1 MAALLLSSLAGF
13 VLGALLFDLSGAFA
27 GAAFAATLAWT
38 MQLAKRVHALEHD
51 LAELRVRFEP
61 ARLAA
66 QPTDESEPA
75 TTPPETVV
83 HTHAEAE
90 LDFSDVEIP
99 DMPGERNLD
108 LTSPGPHSDNLLLK
122 IKALVGRFFS
132 EGNPVARTGMVVMF
146 FGLGFLIK
154 YAAGQGLFPVEMRL
168 AIVAAAAIALIVVGW
183 RTRHREA
190 GYGLV
195 LQGGGV
201 GALYLTVF
209 AATKLT
215 TLLPLPLAFT
225 LMLMIVAAGV
235 AMAVLQNAQSLA
247 IMASAG
253 GFLAPVLTSD
263 GTGSHIGLFS
273 FYLLLNAG
281 ILAIALF
288 KAWRPLNWVGFVFT
302 FGITGA
308 WCLIQYRPEHYQ
320 SAQLFIAAFF
330 ALYLAVS
337 ILFALRQPPR
347 LKGLVDGSLVF
358 GLPIALFGLQYTLLE
373 HTDHGLELSAFVLA
387 AVYLAVAAA
396 LRRPHGHPLRLLFE
410 SFLGLGILFATL
422 AVPLAL
428 DAEWTSATWAIEATG
443 LVWVGLRQSQ
453 LLPRLAGYLL
463 YLLAAAALVLIGGV
477 ETGTKPLL
485 QGDFIGLTILAASAL
500 FIAYLSDR
508 HASALTNYERWIAAG
523 SLAAGWGWWLLAG
536 VVEIDA
542 HLPARHSFAA
552 GLLFL
557 TISTVLFTLLQA
569 KLTWQS
575 AWRIGA
581 SLLVLASS
589 WVALHALGSDTAH
602 PAQGMGLLALA
613 FYAAAQYWILRRHE
627 TRFAPEALRVSHI
640 ASAWLLLGL
649 LAWEASWWQS
659 HLRLTGVSALG
670 LWFACCALPL
680 SALLHQIPARRWP
693 FIQQRS
699 AYRDVV
705 PAPLLG
711 LLILWYALASLD
723 SAAYGLLYIPLLNP
737 LDAMQAAAL
746 LIFAVALR
754 KGAGGTSALDARIA
768 AGLVA
773 VAGFIWVNLLVLRS
787 IHHHTGVP
795 FSADSLWASFT
806 VQMALSIL
814 WALCAL
820 SVMLLARARQD
831 RHLWFAGLALL
842 GLVVL
847 KLFTKDLTGTG
858 TVARIVSFLAVG
870 SLMLL
875 IGYISP
881 AARSRGLSSPEVK
894 I

>member
-13 VLGALLFDLSGAFA
+13 VLGALLFELSGGVA
-27 GAAFAATLAWT
+27 GAALAATLTWT
-38 MQLAKRVHALEHD
+38 VQLAQRVQALEYD
-51 LAELRVRFEP
+51 LAELRVRLEP
-61 ARLAA
+61 TPVVA
-66 QPTDESEPA
+66 QPTEHTEETAPA
-75 TTPPETVV
+75 ATPPETAAPP
-83 HTHAEAE
+83 HAEFE
-90 LDFSDVEIP
+90 LDFSEVEIP
-99 DMPGERNLD
+99 DMLGNRSLD
-108 LTSPGPHSDNLLLK
+108 LTAPRPSSDNLLQK
-122 IKALVGRFFS
+122 TKTVVGRFFS

-168 AIVAAAAIALIVVGW
+168 AAVALVAFALIVAGW

-195 LQGGGV
+195 LQGGGI

-215 TLLPLPLAFT
+215 TLLPPALAFT
-225 LMLMIVAAGV
+225 FMLVIVAAGV

-263 GTGSHIGLFS
+263 GTGSHISLFS

-302 FGITGA
+302 FGITCA
-308 WCLIQYRPEHYQ
+308 WCLMQYRPDHYV
-320 SAQLFIAAFF
+320 SAQLFVAAFF

-358 GLPIALFGLQYTLLE
+358 GLPIAVFGLQYTLLK
-373 HTDHGLELSAFVLA
+373 HTDHGLELSAVVLA

-396 LRRPHGHPLRLLFE
+396 LRRPQGHPLRLLFE

-422 AVPLAL
+422 TVPLAL
-428 DAEWTSATWAIEATG
+428 DAEWTSATWAIEAAG
-443 LVWVGLRQSQ
+443 LVWIGLRQIQ

-463 YLLAAAALVLIGGV
+463 YLLAAAVLVLIGGV

-500 FIAYLSDR
+500 LIAYLSDR
-508 HASALTNYERWIAAG
+508 HASALTAHEGWIAAG
-523 SLAAGWGWWLLAG
+523 SLAAGWGWWLIAG

-542 HLPARHSFAA
+542 HMPARHSFAA

-569 KLTWQS
+569 KLKWKS

-581 SLLVLASS
+581 SLLVLAGL

-602 PAQGMGLLALA
+602 PAQGMGLLALTL
-613 FYAAAQYWILRRHE
+613 YAAAQYWVLRRHE
-627 TRFAPEALRVSHI
+627 SYFAPDPLGVSHI

-649 LAWEASWWQS
+649 QAWEASWWQS
-659 HLRLTGVSALG
+659 HLQLTGISALG

-680 SALLHQIPARRWP
+680 SALLHQVPARRWP
-693 FIQQRS
+693 FSHQQS
-699 AYRDVV
+699 AYRDLV

-711 LLILWYALASLD
+711 LLVVWYALASLE
-723 SAAYGLLYIPLLNP
+723 SAAYGLLYIPLFNP

-754 KGAGGTSALDARIA
+754 KGVSGTGALDNRIA
-768 AGLVA
+768 LSLIA
-773 VAGFIWVNLLVLRS
+773 VGGFIWASLLVLRS
-787 IHHHTGVP
+787 VHHYTGVP
-795 FSADSLWASFT
+795 FSTASLWESFT

-814 WALCAL
+814 WTLCAL
-820 SVMLLARARQD
+820 SIMRLARARQD
-831 RHLWFAGLALL
+831 RHLWFAGVAML
-842 GLVVL
+842 GLVVF

-858 TVARIVSFLAVG
+858 TLARIVSFLAVG

-881 AARSRGLSSPEVK
+881 APAKEQAKS
-894 I
+894 IA